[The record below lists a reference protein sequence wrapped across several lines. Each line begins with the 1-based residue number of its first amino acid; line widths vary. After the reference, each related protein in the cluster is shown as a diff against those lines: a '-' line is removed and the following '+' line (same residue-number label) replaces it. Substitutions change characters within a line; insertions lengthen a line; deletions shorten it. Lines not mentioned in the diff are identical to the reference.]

1 MSNEDNIIEIVSGI
15 LKRAVSLGAS
25 DIHLNPLKDTL
36 EVKFRIDGLLCHYDL
51 LKKKLEPEIISRL
64 KILSGLKIDEHR
76 RPQDGRFKF
85 QDVDVRI
92 SIILSCHG
100 ERAVL
105 RLLHNGR
112 QSFAL
117 ADLGFNESSEK
128 RIKEG
133 LLNHSGLI
141 LCTGPTGSGKTS
153 TLYSLLQLLS
163 SETKSIVTLEDPVE
177 YLFDDIIQIQVSSS
191 GNGGLSFVSGLRSV
205 LRQDPNIIMVGEIR
219 DEETARIA
227 VNAALTGHLVL
238 STLHTNDAVSAIPRL
253 LDMGIPA
260 YLLGATLRLIIA
272 QRLVR
277 EVCQHC
283 DPSSAGCDICLHTGF
298 SGRTSVNEV
307 LLFDSELLE
316 VVHRQCPLSNL
327 RQVAERNGMVGMR
340 EDGLTKVVNGKT
352 TLEEVIKAIH
362 D

>member
-1 MSNEDNIIEIVSGI
+1 MSNEDNIIEIVSSI
-15 LKRAVSLGAS
+15 LQRAISLDAS
-25 DIHLNPLKDTL
+25 DIHLNPLKDML
-36 EVKFRIDGLLCHYDL
+36 EVKFRIDGLLCHYDF
-51 LKKKLEPEIISRL
+51 LKKNLEPEVISRL

-100 ERAVL
+100 ERVVL
-105 RLLHNGR
+105 RLLHNGHK
-112 QSFAL
+112 SFAL
-117 ADLGFNESSEK
+117 NELGFSESSEK
-128 RIKEG
+128 RIKNG

-153 TLYSLLQLLS
+153 TLYSLLQILS

-177 YLFDDIIQIQVSSS
+177 YLFNDIIQIQVSSS

-238 STLHTNDAVSAIPRL
+238 STLHTNDATSAIPRL

-260 YLLGATLRLIIA
+260 YLLGATLRLVIA

-277 EVCQHC
+277 EVCQDC
-283 DPSSAGCDICLHTGF
+283 NTSAGGCDVCLHTGF
-298 SGRTSVNEV
+298 SGRTSINEV
-307 LLFDSELLE
+307 LLFDDELLE
-316 VVHRQCPLSNL
+316 IIHRQCPLSNL
-327 RQVAERNGMVGMR
+327 RQAAERKGMVGMK
-340 EDGLTKVVNGKT
+340 EDGLAKVNNGVT
-352 TLEEVIKAIH
+352 TLGEVIKAVH